1 MPADS
6 PARHLSRATRLQLWV
21 LASLA
26 LLLAL
31 PSAVGWITNENAA
44 YDVRVPRAL
53 QAPSSDAWFGTDPL
67 GRCQWNRALVGAA
80 VSLRVVAGALLLALP
95 VSIVL
100 GAIAGATAGR
110 WQDMIISW
118 FVALLHTVP
127 FFLLVVS
134 VAAIVGPGT
143 KVLPW
148 LVGGVIWAPAAR
160 LVRTETI
167 RILHG
172 RFVRTSRAYGASPV
186 QIFIRSLMPLATPP
200 AAVSLF
206 YLVPEIIGID
216 AILTLFGLGPKPP
229 TPSLGGLVFEGIRRW
244 DSAPWLAGGPC
255 ILLITIC
262 LGIHFL
268 ADRIAEQINLGTAS

>member
-1 MPADS
+1 MPDIA
-6 PARHLSRATRLQLWV
+6 PLRRLPRATRLQLWV
-21 LASLA
+21 AGSLA

-31 PSAVGWITNENAA
+31 PSAVGWIANKDAA
-44 YDVRVPRAL
+44 YEVRVPQAL
-53 QAPSSDAWFGTDPL
+53 QSPSADAWFGTDPL
-67 GRCQWNRALVGAA
+67 GRCQWSRALVGAE

-95 VSIVL
+95 VSLVL

-110 WQDMIISW
+110 WPDQVISW

-127 FFLLVVS
+127 FFLLVVA

-143 KVLPW
+143 KILPW
-148 LVGGVIWAPAAR
+148 LVGSVIWAPAAR

-167 RILHG
+167 RILQG
-172 RFVRTSRAYGASPV
+172 RFVRASLAFGATPSQV
-186 QIFIRSLMPLATPP
+186 FTRSLMPLATPP

-216 AILTLFGLGPKPP
+216 AILSLFGLGPKPP

-255 ILLITIC
+255 LLLIAIC
-262 LGIHFL
+262 LAVHFL
-268 ADRIAEQINLGTAS
+268 ADRIAEQVNPGHT